1 VREPQRAAG
10 QGRRPDLPAA
20 LGGGIDIRELTEAD
34 AERIGDRLPLSR
46 LGGRQTYLV
55 AWDRDEP
62 VAHAAIA
69 FRDTKLGVPEI
80 QDVFVREDRR
90 GQGIGEAVTLAAEQ
104 LVGARGHGRVSIGY
118 GIANDAAKSLY
129 TKLGYRDA
137 GIPPERVQ
145 GTIMVRS
152 GPLEVDDTL
161 IYLVKDLPVDFDESG
176 SS

>member
-1 VREPQRAAG
+1 VRQPERNAG
-10 QGRRPDLPAA
+10 QERRPDLPPA
-20 LGGGIDIRELTEAD
+20 LGGRIDIRELTAAD

-55 AWDRDEP
+55 AWDGDEP

-69 FRDTKLGVPEI
+69 FADTKLGVPEI
-80 QDVFVREDRR
+80 QDVFVHEERR

-104 LVGARGHGRVSIGY
+104 LVAAHGHRRVSIGY
-118 GIANDAAKSLY
+118 GIANAVAKSLY
-129 TKLGYRDA
+129 AKLGYRDA
-137 GIPPERVQ
+137 GIPPQRVQ

-161 IYLVKDLPVDFDESG
+161 VYLVKDLGVD
-176 SS
+176 SSRSRSS

>member
-1 VREPQRAAG
+1 VRQPERAAG
-10 QGRRPDLPAA
+10 QGRSAHFSAA
-20 LGGGIDIRELTEAD
+20 AGGGIDIRELTEAD

-55 AWDRDEP
+55 AWDGDEP

-69 FRDTKLGVPEI
+69 FADTKLGAPEI

-104 LVGARGHGRVSIGY
+104 LVAAGGHRRVSIGY
-118 GIANDAAKSLY
+118 GIANDVAKSLY
-129 TKLGYRDA
+129 AKLGYRDA
-137 GIPPERVQ
+137 GIPPQRVQ

-161 IYLVKDLPVDFDESG
+161 IYLVKDLPVD
-176 SS
+176 SSRSRSS